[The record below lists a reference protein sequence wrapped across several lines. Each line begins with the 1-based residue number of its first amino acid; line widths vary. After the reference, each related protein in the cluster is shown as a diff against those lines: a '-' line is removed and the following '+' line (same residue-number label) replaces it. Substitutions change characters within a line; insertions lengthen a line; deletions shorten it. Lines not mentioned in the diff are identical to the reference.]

1 MDGLCTPYS
10 MFCILNVN
18 MNLEQDFSH
27 EFCCCCF
34 RSLYPENMW
43 KLSRGTPQVYD
54 YGMGRLMSKLQDSTP
69 R

>member
-18 MNLEQDFSH
+18 IMNLERF
-27 EFCCCCF
+27 FTWTLLLMF

-69 R
+69 K